1 MAEIL
6 EIFTATGGQP
16 LKFTAYDGSTAGD
29 EDAVLGLDLRTPRGA
44 TYLATAPG
52 ELGLAR
58 AYVSGDLQAYG
69 VHPGDPYVLLKTL
82 TDRVDFKRPSA
93 RVLANVV
100 RSIGVEHL
108 LPIAPPPQE
117 APPRWRRV
125 ADGLLHSKTR
135 DAEAI
140 HHHYDVSN
148 TFYEWVLGPS
158 MTYTCAVYP
167 NADATLEEAQENKYR
182 LIFDKLRLQPGDR
195 LLDVGCGWGGMVRY
209 AARRGVRAIGATL
222 SAEQAKWAQK
232 AIEDEGLTG
241 LAEVRHSDYRDV
253 RETEFDAVSSIGL
266 TEHIGVKNYPAYFG
280 FLKSKLRTGGLLL
293 NHCITRHDNK
303 STSFAGGFTDRY
315 VFPDGELTGSGRIVT
330 EIQDVGL
337 EVLHEENFRHHYA
350 MTLRDWCRNLVEH
363 WDEAVA
369 EVGLATAKVW
379 GLYMAASRVAF
390 EQNNLQLHHVLAAKV
405 DARGD
410 DSLPLRPW
418 WTPSRLS
425 RRSYDARP
433 TRSVAA
439 RVRPLRGRGA
449 APTARCGRLRQACV
463 PLRRRC
469 AESASDGARPGADS
483 CPAGGGALAAGAAA
497 PDLTSH
503 PPVHAQRVFE
513 RFGDDVGVALFGQ
526 PLGQRRRCMGQHQ
539 CVVLDRP
546 DRGARQHHLGGPAA
560 LAHLVAHRRPHGS
573 HGRPR

>member
-1 MAEIL
+1 MTTTSEPERIAAGKLSMAEVL
-6 EIFTATGGQP
+6 ALFTATAGQP
-16 LKFTAYDGSTAGD
+16 LRFTAYDGSTAGSD
-29 EDAVLGLDLRTPRGA
+29 DAVLGLDLRTPRGA

-52 ELGLAR
+52 ELGIAR
-58 AYVSGDLQAYG
+58 AYVSGDLHPYG
-69 VHPGDPYVLLKTL
+69 VHPGDPYELLKTL
-82 TDRVDFKRPSA
+82 TDRVQFKRPSV

-108 LPIAPPPQE
+108 LPVAPPPQE
-117 APPRWRRV
+117 TPPRWRRI
-125 ADGLLHSKTR
+125 ADGFLHSKAR

-167 NADATLEEAQENKYR
+167 NAEATLEEAQENKYR
-182 LIFDKLRLQPGDR
+182 LIFEKLRLQPGDR

-209 AARRGVRAIGATL
+209 AARHGVRSIGATL

-232 AIEDEGLTG
+232 AIEDEGLSG
-241 LAEVRHSDYRDV
+241 LAEVRHCDYRDV
-253 RETEFDAVSSIGL
+253 RETGLDAVSSIGL
-266 TEHIGVKNYPAYFG
+266 TEHIGVKNYPSYFG

-330 EIQDVGL
+330 EIQEAGL

-350 MTLRDWCRNLVEH
+350 MTLRDWCHNLVGH

-369 EVGLATAKVW
+369 EVGTATAKVW

-390 EQNNLQLHHVLAAKV
+390 EQNNLQLHHVLAANV
-405 DARGD
+405 DARGH

-418 WTPSRLS
+418 W
-425 RRSYDARP
+425 
-433 TRSVAA
+433 
-439 RVRPLRGRGA
+439 
-449 APTARCGRLRQACV
+449 
-463 PLRRRC
+463 
-469 AESASDGARPGADS
+469 
-483 CPAGGGALAAGAAA
+483 
-497 PDLTSH
+497 
-503 PPVHAQRVFE
+503 
-513 RFGDDVGVALFGQ
+513 Q
-526 PLGQRRRCMGQHQ
+526 P
-539 CVVLDRP
+539 
-546 DRGARQHHLGGPAA
+546 
-560 LAHLVAHRRPHGS
+560 
-573 HGRPR
+573 